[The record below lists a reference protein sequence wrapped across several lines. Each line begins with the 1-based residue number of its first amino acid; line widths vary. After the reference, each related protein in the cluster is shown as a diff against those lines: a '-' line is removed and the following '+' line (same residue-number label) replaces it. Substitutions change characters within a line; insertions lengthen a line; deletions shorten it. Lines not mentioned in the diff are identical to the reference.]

1 MWFFFLQFFRNIS
14 WIDLNF
20 HADTSGLAVEHWHF
34 DTSIWILTLPYLQL
48 NLNIKTPLLYVSQ
61 CKWKNGPSPFG
72 QRGSCRRPAHYFFKF
87 IQHTHQRHI
96 RMQTDTHTHT
106 QRPTHYLNS
115 KNAFGPLFVQSFLC
129 FIPLLALLLPLS
141 AASAFPLERD
151 NTYRDH
157 THRGN
162 THRKQTNTH

>member
-1 MWFFFLQFFRNIS
+1 MHIIFFFFLFRSSFGFFVVFLFGIVICVVFGGVIDMFWVDDLILLILFVFYFPYLNVFFFLQFFRNIS

-72 QRGSCRRPAHYFFKF
+72 QRWSCRRPAHYFFKF

-106 QRPTHYLNS
+106 EAHT
-115 KNAFGPLFVQSFLC
+115 
-129 FIPLLALLLPLS
+129 LP
-141 AASAFPLERD
+141 
-151 NTYRDH
+151 
-157 THRGN
+157 
-162 THRKQTNTH
+162 